1 MQEDQLL
8 SQLRSAHVAVM
19 VHPPKREHKQ
29 RRIYNRTDE
38 KWHLLNKH
46 NMSCIVLRIFTYSL
60 GFHVHGFIETL
71 QGKNYA
77 IHVSQGETTEAQFY
91 HP

>member
-8 SQLRSAHVAVM
+8 FQLGSAHVAIM
-19 VHPPKREHKQ
+19 VHLPMREL
-29 RRIYNRTDE
+29 RECRIYNRTDE
-38 KWHLLNKH
+38 KLHWLNKY
-46 NMSCIVLRIFTYSL
+46 NMSCTVQCIFTYSL
-60 GFHVHGFIETL
+60 DFHMHGFIETL

-77 IHVSQGETTEAQFY
+77 IHISQGETTEAQFY